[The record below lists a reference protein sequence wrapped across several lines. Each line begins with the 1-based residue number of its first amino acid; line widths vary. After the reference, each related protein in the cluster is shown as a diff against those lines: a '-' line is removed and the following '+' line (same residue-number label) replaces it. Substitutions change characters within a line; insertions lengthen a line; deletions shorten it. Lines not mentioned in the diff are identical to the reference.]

1 MKSSFSFTA
10 TIWKWPGQAGPKSAK
25 ATMGAWHFVHLP
37 REYFEPI
44 RAKYG
49 KGMIKVSVTISKT
62 SPSAKRFGGTQWDT
76 SLFPL
81 VKDRSLMICIKA
93 KVRKAEDL
101 MAGDE
106 VKVRVKIK

>member
-49 KGMIKVSVTISKT
+49 KGMVKVSATLGKT
-62 SPSAKRFGGTQWDT
+62 TWDT
-76 SLFPL
+76 SLFPHT
-81 VKDRSLMICIKA
+81 KDCSFLISIKA
-93 KVRKAEDL
+93 KVRKAEDV

-106 VKVRVKIK
+106 VKLKVVFAKLVL

>member
-10 TIWKWPGQAGPKSAK
+10 KIWKWPGMGPASSAG
-25 ATMGAWHFVHLP
+25 TWHFVHLP

-49 KGMIKVSVTISKT
+49 KGMVKVSATLGKT
-62 SPSAKRFGGTQWDT
+62 TWDT
-76 SLFPL
+76 SLFPHT
-81 VKDRSLMICIKA
+81 KDCSFLISIKA
-93 KVRKAEDL
+93 KVRKAEDV